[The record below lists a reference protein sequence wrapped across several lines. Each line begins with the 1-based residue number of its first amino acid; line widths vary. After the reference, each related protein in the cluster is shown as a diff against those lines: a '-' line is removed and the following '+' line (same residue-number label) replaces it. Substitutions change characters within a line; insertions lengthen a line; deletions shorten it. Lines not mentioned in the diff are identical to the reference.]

1 MDDDLIWNGAVARY
15 YNSLVNEIQE
25 SLAETA
31 LHINLTN
38 SLKEAVINAQI
49 HQEMHIKDMRLTE
62 QSLDIYKALS
72 WITWFM
78 AVDSLNGGEEL
89 LKIVVRAGINE
100 LNETLLLEEFCNE
113 SIPYRSRDLMESYLL
128 NEVYGLSNHGIAL
141 NGLFM
146 AFHSVRETL
155 NNFK

>member
-62 QSLDIYKALS
+62 QS
-72 WITWFM
+72 
-78 AVDSLNGGEEL
+78 
-89 LKIVVRAGINE
+89 
-100 LNETLLLEEFCNE
+100 
-113 SIPYRSRDLMESYLL
+113 
-128 NEVYGLSNHGIAL
+128 
-141 NGLFM
+141 
-146 AFHSVRETL
+146 
-155 NNFK
+155 